1 MSVQGDLTTMTLEE
15 LLQWV
20 AAARRTGTLEIK
32 RDNVRKSIMFREGRV
47 IACSSDDPTSLL
59 GQFLL
64 ARGQITK
71 EVLTAGLSR
80 QEATGENLG
89 KILVDMG
96 ALTSDEVTRFVEA
109 KVEET
114 VYGLFDWLHGQ
125 FRFTDHVELGTRM
138 IDVDMS
144 VENILLK
151 GAQRYDEAR
160 RIREVF
166 YDRGIV
172 LARTDVAL
180 PSKIAE
186 KPLIKTLLDL
196 VDGER
201 TLAELLLHAHVSEF
215 LVTKFLY
222 QLHKGGIVQIK
233 EVRMGTAS
241 ESTPGANSFEPLPL
255 EKPEPESPGA
265 LDDIT
270 LEIAVARR
278 LTARNENEAAL
289 EVLAA
294 AQRVAPDHEGLEKL
308 VADAEAACLADA
320 QDLAPTK
327 IPVRVETDLGKKGL
341 SPTELFLL
349 TLIDGATDIKS
360 ILWVVP
366 MSAVDALRNLRRL
379 SEKNIIEL
387 QDHAAEPPS
396 TTDAQSSVA

>member
-1 MSVQGDLTTMTLEE
+1 MIQGDLTTMTLEE
-15 LLQWV
+15 LLQW
-20 AAARRTGTLEIK
+20 ASAARRTGTLEIR
-32 RDNVRKSIMFREGRV
+32 RDNVSKSIMFREGRV

-64 ARGQITK
+64 ARGQITR
-71 EVLTAGLSR
+71 EALTAGLSR

-96 ALTSDEVTRFVEA
+96 ALTQDEVTRFVEA

-114 VYGLFDWLHGQ
+114 VYGMFDWLHGQ

-151 GAQRYDEAR
+151 GAQRYDEAS

-166 YDRGIV
+166 YERGIV
-172 LARTDVAL
+172 LERTDVAL
-180 PSKIAE
+180 PPKISE
-186 KPLIKTLLDL
+186 KPMIKTLLDL

-201 TLAELLLHAHVSEF
+201 TLAELLLHAHASEF

-222 QLHKGGIVQIK
+222 QLHKGGIVRIK
-233 EVRMGTAS
+233 EVRMGT
-241 ESTPGANSFEPLPL
+241 TPEPKPGLDGFEPLPAVT
-255 EKPEPESPGA
+255 PPTESPGS

-270 LEIAVARR
+270 LELEVARR
-278 LTARNENEAAL
+278 MTARKENEAAL
-289 EVLAA
+289 EILAA
-294 AQRVAPDHEGLEKL
+294 AQRAAPDHDGVAKL

-320 QDLAPTK
+320 HDLAPTQV
-327 IPVRVETDLGKKGL
+327 PFRVNTDLGTTGL

-349 TLIDGATDIKS
+349 TLIDGATDVKS

-366 MSAVDALRNLRRL
+366 MSAVDALRALKRM
-379 SEKNIIEL
+379 SEKKIIEFRD
-387 QDHAAEPPS
+387 QAVSPASSASP
-396 TTDAQSSVA
+396 QSSVA